1 MFAIILGGM
10 LLQLPIGKIS
20 DLADRRL
27 VLLVML
33 AGSVLVAVLIC
44 ILHNSFWQLAI
55 LSFILGGLTFTFYP
69 LSISYS
75 SDYLEADQL
84 VGVVGILAL
93 SYGVGSMFGPLLTT
107 WFMSIFGP
115 FGFFTFIGFVSFL
128 LGVYTLWRL
137 RVHQAAKQ
145 DEKVAFQSVSAE
157 TSVAT
162 ENALEQQ
169 LIEEKENTSNSR

>member
-1 MFAIILGGM
+1 
-10 LLQLPIGKIS
+10 
-20 DLADRRL
+20 
-27 VLLVML
+27 
-33 AGSVLVAVLIC
+33 
-44 ILHNSFWQLAI
+44 
-55 LSFILGGLTFTFYP
+55 
-69 LSISYS
+69 
-75 SDYLEADQL
+75 
-84 VGVVGILAL
+84 
-93 SYGVGSMFGPLLTT
+93 MFGPLLTT